1 MPTKTQLEE
10 SLNVANDKITELE
23 KKISSFG
30 NPGKEKK
37 ERKPRKAGAYAL
49 FVKAQFAG
57 IKQANEGKT
66 APEIMK
72 LISLKWKE
80 EKAAKEIS
88 N

>member
-10 SLNVANDKITELE
+10 SLNVANGKIAELE
-23 KKISSFG
+23 KKISSLDT
-30 NPGKEKK
+30 PVKEKK
-37 ERKPRKAGAYAL
+37 PKQKRVAGAYAL

-57 IKQANEGKT
+57 IKEANPGKS

-72 LISLKWKE
+72 LISAKWKE
-80 EKAAKEIS
+80 EKASKEIS